1 MPSAERG
8 ILKFEGECWCAA
20 GGIMMAERRVILS
33 TEGGIT
39 IANEEY

>member
-20 GGIMMAERRVILS
+20 CRRNHDGRGGILS